1 MKTETGLTPEQKQR
15 ILTATGWT
23 VICGRSFEN
32 REQMAFCF
40 YKNGKKRERE
50 FRSELAAWDSWEPD
64 ANWCE
69 ETLKAFV
76 RGLPMRERAKFSS
89 MLEEALMS
97 EMLANRWL
105 DLTPELLCTTFDT
118 FILEREGN
126 K

>member
-1 MKTETGLTPEQKQR
+1 METKTGLTPEQKQR
-15 ILTATGWT
+15 ILTATGH
-23 VICGRSFEN
+23 VARNYPFDLNFSI
-32 REQMAFCF
+32 Q
-40 YKNGKKRERE
+40 KNGVDITKG
-50 FRSELAAWDSWEPD
+50 FPTELAAWDSWEPD